1 MHGTLLAM
9 TRIFLATASIFA
21 LVSCGGGS
29 VSEPPP
35 PPGPVNAAPVFTSPA
50 IAEVA
55 ENTSGTAYTAEATDA
70 DGDAL
75 VVSISGGADAAQF
88 AVTDAGE
95 LSFVDAPDFEA
106 PADADEDNVYSVT
119 LTATDPNGADAELP
133 LELTVTDVVQTPT
146 LERVGSGF
154 EQPLYLTA
162 LPDGSGRVAVVEK
175 AGVIRL
181 LDPDTGTIDAV
192 PLLDIS
198 TTISSDG
205 ERGLLGLAFAPDYAE
220 SGLAYLNVTNLAG
233 DTEIRSYGP
242 VSGRLDLLD
251 ASTGDVLL
259 EVSQPLSNHNAG
271 WLGFAP
277 DGTLVIPLGDGGGAG
292 DPDDLAQ
299 DPTTLLGKVVR
310 IDVSGDDFPD
320 DTRRDYRVPV
330 GNSPSETDL
339 PEIFATGLRN
349 PFRAGFD
356 TVTGD
361 LLIGD
366 VGQGAREE
374 INRLSITSD
383 GSGTNFGWPLRE
395 GTLEFKGAN
404 SPDFTAPVAEYGRN
418 DPEPELNGRSVTGGT
433 VYRGPV
439 EALQGSYLFADF
451 SEDNIWAVPL
461 EDLVVGETVQ
471 PIRFEVLNTALTPDQ
486 GSRTLVAG
494 FGTDEAQ
501 NLYVVSLGGDVFR
514 LTAED

>member
-1 MHGTLLAM
+1 MNRFLLA
-9 TRIFLATASIFA
+9 TVSAFT
-21 LVSCGGGS
+21 LVSCGSGS
-29 VSEPPP
+29 VDTPTP
-35 PPGPVNAAPVFTSPA
+35 PPGPVNTAPAFTSPA
-50 IAEVA
+50 SAEVA

-75 VVSISGGADAAQF
+75 VFSISGGADAALF
-88 AVTDAGE
+88 AATDAGE
-95 LSFVDAPDFEA
+95 LSFAEAPDFET
-106 PADADEDNVYSVT
+106 PADADGDNIYSVT
-119 LTATDPNGADAELP
+119 LTVTDPSGASAELP
-133 LELTVTDVVQTPT
+133 LKLSVTDVVQSPA
-146 LERVGSGF
+146 LERVGSDF
-154 EQPLYLTA
+154 VQPLYLTA

-175 AGVIRL
+175 AGTIRL
-181 LDPDTGTIDAV
+181 LDPDTGAVDSV

-198 TTISSDG
+198 GTISSDG

-220 SGLAYLNVTNLAG
+220 SGVVYVNVTNPAG
-233 DTEIRSYGP
+233 DTEIRRYNA
-242 VSGRLDLLD
+242 VAGRLDLLD
-251 ASTGDVLL
+251 SATGDVLL
-259 EVSQPLSNHNAG
+259 EVAQPLSNHNAG

-292 DPDDLAQ
+292 DPQDLAQ
-299 DPTTLLGKVVR
+299 DPSTLLGKVVR

-320 DTRRDYRVPV
+320 NTTRDYRIPE
-330 GNSPSETDL
+330 GNSPSAADL

-349 PFRAGFD
+349 PFRASFD

-374 INRLSITSD
+374 VNRLSITAE

-404 SPDFTAPVAEYGRN
+404 SPDFTDPVAEYGRSDP
-418 DPEPELNGRSVTGGT
+418 DPEFNGRSITGGV

-439 EALQGSYLFADF
+439 EALQGAYVFADF
-451 SEDNIWAVPL
+451 SEDNIWAVSL
-461 EDLVVGETVQ
+461 DELVLGETVEAFQ
-471 PIRFEVLNTALTPDQ
+471 FDVLNTALTPDE
-486 GSRTLVAG
+486 GERTLVTG

-501 NLYVVSLGGDVFR
+501 NLYVVSLIGDVFR
-514 LTAED
+514 LTAAD

>member
-1 MHGTLLAM
+1 M
-9 TRIFLATASIFA
+9 TRILLATVSLFT
-21 LVSCGGGS
+21 LVSCGGGGG
-29 VSEPPP
+29 VDTPPMP
-35 PPGPVNAAPVFTSPA
+35 PEPVNAAPVFTSAPT
-50 IAEVA
+50 AEVA
-55 ENTSGTAYTAEATDA
+55 ENTSGTAYSAEATDA

-75 VVSISGGADAAQF
+75 TFSISSGADAALF

-95 LSFVDAPDFEA
+95 LSFAEAPDFEA
-106 PADADEDNVYSVT
+106 PADADGDNVYGVT
-119 LTATDPNGADAELP
+119 LTVTDSSGASAELP
-133 LELTVTDVVQTPT
+133 LELTVTDVVQTPA
-146 LERVGSGF
+146 LERVGMDF
-154 EQPLYLTA
+154 VQPLYLTT

-175 AGVIRL
+175 AGTIQL
-181 LDPDTGTIDAV
+181 LDPDTGVVDSV

-198 TTISSDG
+198 DSISSDG
-205 ERGLLGLAFAPDYAE
+205 ERGLLGLAFAPDYAD
-220 SGLAYLNVTNLAG
+220 SGAVYVNVTNRVG
-233 DTEIRSYGP
+233 DTEIRRYNA
-242 VSGRLDLLD
+242 VAGRLDLLD
-251 ASTGDVLL
+251 AATGDVLL
-259 EVSQPLSNHNAG
+259 EVGQPLSNHNAG

-292 DPDDLAQ
+292 DPQDLAQ
-299 DPTTLLGKVVR
+299 DPSTLLGKVVR

-320 DTRRDYRVPV
+320 DTDRDYRIPE
-330 GNSPSETDL
+330 GNSPSATDL

-349 PFRAGFD
+349 PFRASFD

-374 INRLSITSD
+374 VNRLSITAD

-404 SPDFTAPVAEYGRN
+404 SPDFTNPVAEYGRS
-418 DPEPELNGRSVTGGT
+418 DPEPELNGRSITGGV

-461 EDLVVGETVQ
+461 TDLVVGETVQ
-471 PIRFEVLNTALTPDQ
+471 PTRFDVLNTALTPDE
-486 GSRTLVAG
+486 GERTLVTG

-501 NLYVVSLGGDVFR
+501 NLYVVSLVGDVFR